1 MIVSGRCIFCW
12 CRFGDVGNSERTSW
26 RLANQRAEL
35 RRCCVE
41 LVSVSIRIVCLT
53 LTVLA
58 RATYWILPGV
68 FFLYAV
74 PALTADSSTT
84 VPPRSLHNT
93 NRKSYLVSR
102 LASSAC
108 YSCDRK
114 CPKSYFGVFWLRHLA
129 YWRRGYYPHSGSF
142 YIFITASYVW
152 LLGIEYVTW
161 KGYINFMHPFHPT

>member
-41 LVSVSIRIVCLT
+41 LVSVSIMIVCLT

-58 RATYWILPGV
+58 RAAYWILPGV
-68 FFLYAV
+68 FFLYAE

-93 NRKSYLVSR
+93 NRKSYFVSR

-114 CPKSYFGVFWLRHLA
+114 CPKSYFGVFWLRHGVLA
-129 YWRRGYYPHSGSF
+129 TRLLPAFGFVLYFYYRKLRMTAGYWICNMKGMHKF
-142 YIFITASYVW
+142 YAS
-152 LLGIEYVTW
+152 L
-161 KGYINFMHPFHPT
+161 HPT